1 MKRGEQCIP
10 CLVQRAMRDGTT
22 IVRRV
27 KPGFVGGA
35 WGTASEGRLAAVP
48 QYVIDADP
56 TAYEVLDGEELL
68 REAVARDAMRDLE
81 ALDHT
86 PAQDASMEGTEDE

>member
-1 MKRGEQCIP
+1 MNEKQCVP

-22 IVRRV
+22 VVRRV

-81 ALDHT
+81 ALDNT
-86 PAQDASMEGTEDE
+86 PSASAREDGA

>member
-10 CLVQRAMRDGTT
+10 CLVQRAMRGGSI

-27 KPGFVGGA
+27 APGFAGGA
-35 WGTASEGRLAAVP
+35 WGTVSHGRLAAIP
-48 QYVIDADP
+48 QSVLNADP
-56 TAYEVLDGEELL
+56 TAYEIVDGDALL
-68 REAVARDAMRDLE
+68 REAVARDALRDLE